1 MQKSLLE
8 QDQNEQGQK
17 WQGEEM
23 SISYIS
29 FNAVSI
35 LTKIA
40 DRLRYTNSL
49 VFWVRR
55 RDVSLATALRIF
67 GCLYV

>member
-1 MQKSLLE
+1 
-8 QDQNEQGQK
+8 
-17 WQGEEM
+17 M